1 MCSCHPLTDLCIECL
16 YTIFKPD
23 LEGGCIKAE
32 KCTLGENYCIECNT
46 AGNFCNYCEIGLFAD
61 KNGGCSYTE
70 NCEISYK
77 GECLKCEEDFIL
89 VGEKIN
95 LKFVNIHYQ
104 KILKIVI

>member
-1 MCSCHPLTDLCIECL
+1 M
-16 YTIFKPD
+16 
-23 LEGGCIKAE
+23 
-32 KCTLGENYCIECNT
+32 
-46 AGNFCNYCEIGLFAD
+46 
-61 KNGGCSYTE
+61 
-70 NCEISYK
+70 SYK